1 MQREVIMVNLNPAK
15 APLHGSG
22 DTVPSRLSAGAQ
34 PPQAARSVSA
44 PDSRIPDAL
53 RDLETGIRPHS
64 SLSQTLGGAPQGE
77 RTGRISQVFP
87 LACRSSLYP
96 TPFTFEA
103 AEKTEQIVH

>member
-1 MQREVIMVNLNPAK
+1 MQREVIMVNLNLAK
-15 APLHGSG
+15 VPLHGSG

-34 PPQAARSVSA
+34 PPQAARSVLA

-77 RTGRISQVFP
+77 NRTDRSGVPTGLSLIVVPNTFHLQGR
-87 LACRSSLYP
+87 
-96 TPFTFEA
+96 
-103 AEKTEQIVH
+103 